1 MIDLGNISTENSN
14 VQMKLSEF
22 TDARITIELFTNFFA
37 QYHTEESGHIDLR
50 PALFLNTR
58 LRLADR
64 R

>member
-37 QYHTEESGHIDLR
+37 QYHFFKNDSMQLYIFSTILI
-50 PALFLNTR
+50 FT
-58 LRLADR
+58 
-64 R
+64 